1 MNCFLWTVLRFSL
14 CAWVGAATLF
24 VVTGVR
30 EVTMTD
36 FDATT
41 KNVLAATRFPAYYAF
56 GFTLVTV
63 SAMTAFG
70 LLLASQD
77 GRRRKIV
84 VLALAVFSLIV
95 MWLDHR
101 FIYQPL
107 EIMMLEPE
115 GRLDPEFFKYHQWSK
130 YVNCVSVGACLIAS
144 FVAAIPLP
152 PSGILSDSALNESAA
167 DDRG

>member
-1 MNCFLWTVLRFSL
+1 MDRFLWTVLRFSL

-36 FDATT
+36 FDAVT

-56 GFTLVTV
+56 GFTLVVV
-63 SAMTAFG
+63 SASSALG
-70 LLLASQD
+70 LILINKEA
-77 GRRRKIV
+77 RRRKIA
-84 VLALAVFSLIV
+84 VLSLSVFSLVV
-95 MWLDHR
+95 MYLDHQ

-115 GRLDPEFFKYHQWSK
+115 GRMDPEFFTYHQWSK
-130 YVNCVSVGACLIAS
+130 YINCISVGACLIAS
-144 FVAAIPLP
+144 FVSACPAR
-152 PSGILSDSALNESAA
+152 SSAVSNSTQDS
-167 DDRG
+167 